1 MTSVKQELLVR
12 LRKQEMK
19 DEPSRLRRAVEEC
32 GSLATRNQ

>member
-1 MTSVKQELLVR
+1 MTSIKQELRVR

-19 DEPSRLRRAVEEC
+19 AELPQLTRAAEEH